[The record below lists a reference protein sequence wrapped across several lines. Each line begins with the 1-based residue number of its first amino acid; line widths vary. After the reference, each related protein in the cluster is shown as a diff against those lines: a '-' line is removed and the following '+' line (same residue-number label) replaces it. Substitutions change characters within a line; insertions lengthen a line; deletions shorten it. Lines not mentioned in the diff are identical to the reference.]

1 MQTVASKLPLTLGVA
16 RGALW
21 LVAFW
26 FVAIAIV
33 LYLLGGD
40 EVTRLAGSAAGLI
53 VCGLMFAFYGDD
65 DFDLFSPAFFWGIN
79 FVIFYGIAALLPFF
93 LPPEEASFISLF
105 GRAKVYYPQAT
116 LTSFL
121 CLLGLMA
128 GYRSKL
134 GVQLSSKVNWFARTG
149 TARAGKIYWFVLM
162 LMGVFSYILLISSGA
177 YFQASEEIVATPL
190 LYSAAG
196 FLHVGML
203 VAAPYALVRAL
214 QSDSNIFWKSAA
226 ISSVAIIFLVGLPS
240 GSKTMALMGLIIL
253 AFAWNFARV
262 RFNRKIA
269 AIGIISLLLLLMA
282 LTPFNAVYRGISLV
296 GGKDAGFSGSFAMM
310 VDSIGDMQNTDI
322 DELVDISINYTAQ
335 RLSNI
340 SIVSIILER
349 QNAELE
355 LSLGGTYALF
365 IYTFIPRFLWE
376 EKPGL
381 TIGREVAV
389 ELKLGAVQGTLLGKA
404 VSNTSVGITF
414 VGEAVYNFSAYIA
427 PLFMYFMGLF
437 YRWLYE
443 VFKYRGKGDRALL
456 AGTAYMVWYGLVF
469 TAHESNFAAAI
480 AGAIKFVLFLLLLQ
494 SLLKFKKRLA

>member
-1 MQTVASKLPLTLGVA
+1 
-16 RGALW
+16 
-21 LVAFW
+21 
-26 FVAIAIV
+26 
-33 LYLLGGD
+33 
-40 EVTRLAGSAAGLI
+40 
-53 VCGLMFAFYGDD
+53 
-65 DFDLFSPAFFWGIN
+65 
-79 FVIFYGIAALLPFF
+79 
-93 LPPEEASFISLF
+93 
-105 GRAKVYYPQAT
+105 
-116 LTSFL
+116 
-121 CLLGLMA
+121 
-128 GYRSKL
+128 
-134 GVQLSSKVNWFARTG
+134 
-149 TARAGKIYWFVLM
+149 
-162 LMGVFSYILLISSGA
+162 
-177 YFQASEEIVATPL
+177 
-190 LYSAAG
+190 
-196 FLHVGML
+196 ML

-269 AIGIISLLLLLMA
+269 ALGIISLLLLLMA

-414 VGEAVYNFSAYIA
+414 VNETVYNFSAYIA

-480 AGAIKFVLFLLLLQ
+480 AGAIKFVVFLLLLQ